1 MNPLEKKLQG
11 GEMARGEGEGAHKVF
26 FKSFCTSKS
35 SYKFAENDCK
45 TTPLL
50 YYTYIE
56 FLKCEKLYFFKKILQ

>member
-1 MNPLEKKLQG
+1 
-11 GEMARGEGEGAHKVF
+11 MAGGEGEGAHKVF

-56 FLKCEKLYFFKKILQ
+56 FLKCEKLYFF